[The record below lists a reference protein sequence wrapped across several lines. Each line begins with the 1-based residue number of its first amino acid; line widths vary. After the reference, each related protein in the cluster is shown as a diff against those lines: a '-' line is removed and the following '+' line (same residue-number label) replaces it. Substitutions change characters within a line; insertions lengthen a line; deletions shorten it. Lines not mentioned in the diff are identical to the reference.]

1 MAKNEAVTR
10 CSMRSVCQQ
19 GGFYKALFSPSHEPL
34 ISRGARTNSI
44 TLRAKRYQKGVC
56 RAPAVRGAIKK
67 VSMLLLLQQEVVVPL
82 PRSDYYSGLC
92 AFRFFC
98 KRV

>member
-1 MAKNEAVTR
+1 
-10 CSMRSVCQQ
+10 MRSVCQQ

-67 VSMLLLLQQEVVVPL
+67 VSTLLLQQEVVVPL
-82 PRSDYYSGLC
+82 QRSDYYSAC
-92 AFRFFC
+92 AHFAFFFAKAC
-98 KRV
+98 DQFTLYHN

>member
-1 MAKNEAVTR
+1 
-10 CSMRSVCQQ
+10 MRSVCQQ

-56 RAPAVRGAIKK
+56 RAPAVQGAIKK
-67 VSMLLLLQQEVVVPL
+67 VSTLLQQEVVVPL
-82 PRSDYYSGLC
+82 PRSDYYSAC
-92 AFRFFC
+92 AHFAFFANAC
-98 KRV
+98 DQFTLYHN